1 MKVLVAEDDQLSS
14 VLMQK
19 LLGNLGHEVFTAAN
33 GAEALAIL
41 GRQEDLQVVISDWM
55 MPVMDGLELCRRI
68 RARRRFRYTYV
79 LLVTS
84 RGGKQRYLDA
94 LEAGADDFI
103 PKPLDPEELAARL
116 RVADRILGLQAE
128 MRQLQGFLSICSYC
142 KNIREGSDRWVPIEQ
157 YVSHRADTL
166 FSHGICPRCFAEHF
180 PE

>member
-1 MKVLVAEDDQLSS
+1 MKVLIAEDDQLSS

-19 LLGNLGHEVFTAAN
+19 LLGKLGHEVFATAN
-33 GAEALAIL
+33 GAEALEIL
-41 GRQEDLQVVISDWM
+41 SRQQDLQVVVSDWM
-55 MPVMDGLELCRRI
+55 MPVMDGIELCRRI

-103 PKPLDPEELAARL
+103 PKPLDPEELSARL
-116 RVADRILGLQAE
+116 RVAERILGLQAE
-128 MRQLQGFLSICSYC
+128 MKQLQGLLSICSYC
-142 KNIREGSDRWVPIEQ
+142 KNIREARDRWVPVEQ
-157 YVSHRADTL
+157 YVSQRADTL
-166 FSHGICPRCFAEHF
+166 FSHGICPRCSAEHF

>member
-19 LLGNLGHEVFTAAN
+19 LLRNLGHEVFAAAN
-33 GAEALAIL
+33 GAEALAML
-41 GRQEDLQVVISDWM
+41 GRQEDLQIVISDWM
-55 MPVMDGLELCRRI
+55 MPLMDGIELCRRI
-68 RARRRFRYTYV
+68 RTRRRFRYTYV

-103 PKPLDPEELAARL
+103 PKPLDPDELAARL

-128 MRQLQGFLSICSYC
+128 MQQLKGLLSICSYC
-142 KNIREGSDRWVPIEQ
+142 KNIREARERWVPIEQ
-157 YVSHRADTL
+157 YVSQRADTL